1 MIYMNL
7 ISSSNKQNFWHQD
20 SSSITCWLKKQE
32 HPYSGSGM
40 RNFPDSIECMIQTAG
55 KSRKRT
61 KIMTQTST
69 GQKYYKIHSDTVKI

>member
-1 MIYMNL
+1 
-7 ISSSNKQNFWHQD
+7 
-20 SSSITCWLKKQE
+20 
-32 HPYSGSGM
+32 M